1 MPSFDS
7 DKIDSRDRR
16 ELLIPAVFL
25 ALSLVLISLPVAFQ
39 QHISS
44 ALRRSVLAPFVLM
57 QEGLQQ
63 ARFRAGEISQI
74 QMQVDSLTAVLISQ
88 RTIREENTRLR
99 GLLDLQERGGVG
111 FVAASA
117 VRPGTEGSESMFLL
131 DVGTEQG
138 VAVND
143 PVVVSQ
149 GLVGVVRE
157 VGPANALAMDWTHPD
172 FRVSVMTED
181 GEAFGIAGPQLGNF
195 REEDRLLLDGIPFY
209 ATVAIGSRVI
219 SSGDGSVYPR
229 GILVGEVLEA
239 AESELG
245 WRKSYWLRPAVP
257 PGSARHV
264 LVMTGAATMP
274 SGSFGALWGIEEVV
288 DSLDSEPA
296 SAESGAADDA
306 DGEGTLP
313 VPGDSDL

>member
-1 MPSFDS
+1 M
-7 DKIDSRDRR
+7 
-16 ELLIPAVFL
+16 
-25 ALSLVLISLPVAFQ
+25 
-39 QHISS
+39 
-44 ALRRSVLAPFVLM
+44 
-57 QEGLQQ
+57 
-63 ARFRAGEISQI
+63 
-74 QMQVDSLTAVLISQ
+74 
-88 RTIREENTRLR
+88 
-99 GLLDLQERGGVG
+99 
-111 FVAASA
+111 AASA